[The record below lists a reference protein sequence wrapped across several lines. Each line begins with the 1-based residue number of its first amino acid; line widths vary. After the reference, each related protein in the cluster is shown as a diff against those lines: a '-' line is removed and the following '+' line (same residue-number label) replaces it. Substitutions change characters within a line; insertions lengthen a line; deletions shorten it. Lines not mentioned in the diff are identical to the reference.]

1 MTLLS
6 FTRSLFPGICLVVL
20 FLAICA
26 PGGSAITLTPG
37 NSTTAVIAQGDP
49 IYIQGIATGQPQVGL
64 QIWFIGPNFV
74 KVTTVPVNNDGTYQ
88 YILQPADT
96 ANLAPGAYFVV
107 VQHPMMNG
115 RFDIIYDT
123 GTGNVI
129 NLQSGQTIFQITGS
143 GSLQSPSSA
152 TALIHAISSQNVDDT
167 FTTVSFYVSNPS
179 VMINPIGTVQVGDT
193 FTINGST
200 NLAVGNDLLVEIS
213 SSSFQPTSKMQPAGF
228 SGMNGMVK
236 VMPGTGTTNSWSYP
250 VDTSEFT
257 PDQYTVTVSGVLQ
270 TVTATGTFTVVPA
283 GSLTATTSAAPV
295 TPTTSAPLAVTETI
309 PPPVNFTPA
318 VVTTTASIS
327 TATPASPAL
336 PVTTTYTP
344 LPEALGITALGVAG
358 VLRRRL

>member
-1 MTLLS
+1 MNYLS
-6 FTRSLFPGICLVVL
+6 YGIFFVVL

-26 PGGSAITLTPG
+26 PGASAITLTPG

-49 IYIQGIATGQPQVGL
+49 VYIQGIATGQPQVGL

-115 RFDIIYDT
+115 RFDIIYDA
-123 GTGNVI
+123 GTGSVI
-129 NLQSGQTIFQITGS
+129 NIQSGQTIFQLTGS

-152 TALIHAISSQNVDDT
+152 MALIDAISSQNVDDT
-167 FTTVSFYVSNPS
+167 FTTVSFYVSNPN
-179 VMINPIGTVQVGDT
+179 VMINPIGTVQVGDS

-200 NLAVGNDLLVEIS
+200 NLAVGNDLLVEIT
-213 SSSFQPTSKMQPAGF
+213 SSSFQPTSKMQQAGF
-228 SGMNGMVK
+228 SGASGTVK

-250 VDTSEFT
+250 VDTSELA

-295 TPTTSAPLAVTETI
+295 TPTTSAPLALTGTTP
-309 PPPVNFTPA
+309 PPPVNFTPT

-327 TATPASPAL
+327 TEALASPAL
-336 PVTTTYTP
+336 PVTTTYTS